1 MSLSQYLNH
10 AAILTHLCVM
20 RSFRNQRKD
29 RRRNLDIDE
38 VDDQA
43 EGMSL
48 LGSSVRHTR
57 MEEEE
62 YGGDYY
68 EGKRVYFHNKGMLG
82 AYLFILLDI

>member
-1 MSLSQYLNH
+1 MSLSQNLKY
-10 AAILTHLCVM
+10 AAILTHLRVM
-20 RSFRNQRKD
+20 LSFRNKRKD

-38 VDDQA
+38 LDDQA

-68 EGKRVYFHNKGMLG
+68 EGKRVYFHN
-82 AYLFILLDI
+82 